1 MTAVKHRIRALG
13 LKFTAAE
20 KAAEAAAV
28 FKVRGS
34 WRVNMSSVTVC
45 V

>member
-1 MTAVKHRIRALG
+1 MTAVQHRIRALG
-13 LKFTAAE
+13 LKFMAAE